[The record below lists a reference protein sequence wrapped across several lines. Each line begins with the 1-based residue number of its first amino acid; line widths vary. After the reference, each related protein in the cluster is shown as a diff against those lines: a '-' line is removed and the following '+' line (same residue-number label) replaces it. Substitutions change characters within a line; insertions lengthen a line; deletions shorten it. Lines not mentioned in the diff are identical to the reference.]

1 MIQKVEFEPA
11 VILHRKPY
19 KETSLLVDLL
29 TLNFGRIAVVANGA
43 RKSRDKAGLLQ
54 PFQMLSVSW
63 KSRSDLGTL
72 TQVELMSSSIQD
84 SDLGINFPW
93 VKRLQGS
100 RLYCGLYLNEL
111 ILRCIQRVQVID
123 GLFQLYCHSLELL
136 QNDIEE
142 AAVLRSFEWNL
153 ISQLGYGVSLER
165 TKDGIDIEPDKYYYY
180 HVGHGIDGTSPLS
193 PQAISGAALL
203 EFHCGQW
210 HKTDFAKDARKLTWQ
225 ALQPF
230 IGDKPF
236 ASRRLYQG
244 LKQQQK
250 NNNHDRRKTT

>member
-11 VILHRKPY
+11 IILHRKPY

-29 TLNFGRIAVVANGA
+29 TLNYGRIALVANGA

-72 TQVELMSSSIQD
+72 TQVELMSALVED
-84 SDLGINFPW
+84 GDLGMDFPW

-111 ILRCIQRVQVID
+111 IIRCIQRVQAID

-136 QNDIEE
+136 QSDIEE
-142 AAVLRSFEWNL
+142 AVVLRSFEWQL
-153 ISQLGYGVSLER
+153 IRLLGYGVSLNQTR
-165 TKDGIDIEPDKYYYY
+165 NGIDIEPDKYYYY
-180 HVGHGIDGTSPLS
+180 HVGHGIDETTSSS
-193 PQAISGAALL
+193 PQAVSGAALL

-210 HKTDFAKDARKLTWQ
+210 HKAEFAKDARQLTWQ

-244 LKQQQK
+244 LLQQQK
-250 NNNHDRRKTT
+250 SIKIF